1 MSWFN
6 DVFGFEESEY
16 AATQA
21 RFFQEGPF
29 LHTRSQP
36 SVSYRSGI
44 LTMPS
49 LAELRKVVSNL
60 VTEPYGRCRFD
71 ILEADAY
78 DLHRKSEVKGA
89 LIQVASQ
96 FNLLEMPCEYTTPE
110 KGITEYQFD
119 HTQGPACAMA
129 CAAATVFRNYLVPIG
144 SQTGQST
151 TSQLNTLADMEKA
164 IGIDGI
170 RMKNGYA
177 LMSANTVQAI
187 SRYIASLDEQ
197 MRDRLRQELRIGLH
211 SDTEVTI
218 PGVPEDQFVSQALC
232 SALPVA
238 YNSSPREDWA
248 PFASLVLE
256 ASYEATLLAGVLN
269 YRRTGNPR
277 VYVTMVGGG
286 AFGNEP
292 GWIITALRRALYLVS
307 HHNLEVMFVSYRHT
321 PAAFYSLIE
330 EF

>member
-6 DVFGFEESEY
+6 DVFGFEESDY
-16 AATQA
+16 AETQA

-49 LAELRKVVSNL
+49 LAELRKAVSNL

-110 KGITEYQFD
+110 KGITDYQFD

-129 CAAATVFRNYLVPIG
+129 CAAATVFRNYLVPMG

-232 SALPVA
+232 SALLQ
-238 YNSSPREDWA
+238 S
-248 PFASLVLE
+248 
-256 ASYEATLLAGVLN
+256 
-269 YRRTGNPR
+269 
-277 VYVTMVGGG
+277 
-286 AFGNEP
+286 
-292 GWIITALRRALYLVS
+292 
-307 HHNLEVMFVSYRHT
+307 
-321 PAAFYSLIE
+321 
-330 EF
+330 